1 MRRKLGGRGPYLDY
15 ENSVKGASVGML
27 ICTYSL
33 NQLAGQFVSQLS
45 VSVVNHAWETC
56 VVGLL
61 SETKVQEQNLFQ
73 QFQKPGKAMRFCQKL
88 DPWRVVSKWR
98 SGPPGSYQLEF
109 CCENL
114 SCWFRVQRQMA
125 EIGVFQAARSLLL
138 TKRLIIWDSYWSK

>member
-61 SETKVQEQNLFQ
+61 SEAKSL
-73 QFQKPGKAMRFCQKL
+73 GAKL
-88 DPWRVVSKWR
+88 ISVV
-98 SGPPGSYQLEF
+98 LEAWQ
-109 CCENL
+109 
-114 SCWFRVQRQMA
+114 SH
-125 EIGVFQAARSLLL
+125 EILPEA
-138 TKRLIIWDSYWSK
+138 

>member
-1 MRRKLGGRGPYLDY
+1 MKKPVALGFSYTFDRLDARGWISKISEAERLTRAKGRRSSNEEKTGGGRGPYLDY

-61 SETKVQEQNLFQ
+61 SETKV
-73 QFQKPGKAMRFCQKL
+73 
-88 DPWRVVSKWR
+88 
-98 SGPPGSYQLEF
+98 
-109 CCENL
+109 
-114 SCWFRVQRQMA
+114 
-125 EIGVFQAARSLLL
+125 
-138 TKRLIIWDSYWSK
+138 

>member
-27 ICTYSL
+27 IRTYSL

-61 SETKVQEQNLFQ
+61 SETKV
-73 QFQKPGKAMRFCQKL
+73 
-88 DPWRVVSKWR
+88 
-98 SGPPGSYQLEF
+98 
-109 CCENL
+109 
-114 SCWFRVQRQMA
+114 
-125 EIGVFQAARSLLL
+125 
-138 TKRLIIWDSYWSK
+138 